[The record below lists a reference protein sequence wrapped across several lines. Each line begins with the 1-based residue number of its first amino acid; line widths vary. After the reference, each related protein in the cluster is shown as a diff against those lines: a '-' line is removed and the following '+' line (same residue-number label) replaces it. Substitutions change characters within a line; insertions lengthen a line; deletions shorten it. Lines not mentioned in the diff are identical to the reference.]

1 MRVFFRGGEAMND
14 PPIPE
19 KPLADNHVW
28 IERDTGNMFI
38 GRKGEWI
45 PVGVHKK
52 LTFIQ
57 RIKKLIGINL

>member
-1 MRVFFRGGEAMND
+1 MMNA

-28 IERDTGNMFI
+28 IERDTRNMFV
-38 GRKGEWI
+38 GKGGEWV

-52 LTFIQ
+52 LTLFQ
-57 RIKKLIGINL
+57 RLKKLIGIN

>member
-1 MRVFFRGGEAMND
+1 MND

-28 IERDTGNMFI
+28 IERDTGNMFV
-38 GRKGEWI
+38 GKEGEWV

-52 LTFIQ
+52 LTLIQ
-57 RIKKLIGINL
+57 RLKKLFCL

>member
-1 MRVFFRGGEAMND
+1 MND